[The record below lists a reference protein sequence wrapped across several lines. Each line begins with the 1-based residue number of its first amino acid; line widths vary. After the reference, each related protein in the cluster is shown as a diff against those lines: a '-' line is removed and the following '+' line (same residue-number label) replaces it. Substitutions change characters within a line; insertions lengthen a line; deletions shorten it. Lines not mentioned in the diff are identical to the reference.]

1 VPKEYFGKGI
11 DKEVEKAIREAI
23 LLYRK
28 AGAEIIDISLPN
40 TEHALACYYIIAPA
54 EASANLARFDGLR
67 YGFSAKEDEE
77 DELMDVYLKNR
88 TQGFG
93 SEVKRRIMLGTY
105 TLSSG
110 YYDAYYKRAL
120 KARTLIKRDFE
131 KAFEKVDVI
140 LGPTSPVLPFK
151 LGEKSDDPMAM
162 YLADIYT
169 VSINLA
175 GVPAIS
181 IPCGKSAEGLPI
193 GMQLIAPPF
202 EEDKLYKVASIFEK
216 QYDNN

>member
-1 VPKEYFGKGI
+1 M
-11 DKEVEKAIREAI
+11 
-23 LLYRK
+23 
-28 AGAEIIDISLPN
+28 DI
-40 TEHALACYYIIAPA
+40 
-54 EASANLARFDGLR
+54 
-67 YGFSAKEDEE
+67 
-77 DELMDVYLKNR
+77 YLKNR

-93 SEVKRRIMLGTY
+93 KEVRNRIMLGTY

-120 KARTLIKRDFE
+120 KARTLIKGDFE
-131 KAFEKVDVI
+131 KAFEEVDVI

-151 LGEKSDDPMAM
+151 IGEKSDDPLAM

-181 IPCGKSAEGLPI
+181 IPCGMSQRVFP
-193 GMQLIAPPF
+193 
-202 EEDKLYKVASIFEK
+202 
-216 QYDNN
+216 